1 MKRRFLG
8 FGFLAVLSGLAC
20 NAVIAADSEPVVPAN
35 EEPRHVVKL
44 ENEWVRIID
53 VEIPEGEQTLY
64 HTHSLD
70 YPYVLVTSVTLYNQ
84 IYGQEPKDVKM
95 QAGFVGYYNAVA
107 KGAYTHRFINRG
119 PGTFRAIG
127 IELLKPIGDSTAP
140 TSALPPL
147 AGVETA
153 LDNER
158 VGAYRIK
165 LAPGAT
171 IGPLTIPGP
180 SIGVA
185 MGEGRMAY
193 EFEDSLT
200 ESHVTPAQFV
210 FQPQTTTA
218 TFTNLGGTELE
229 LVEFVLK

>member
-1 MKRRFLG
+1 MAKRFIH
-8 FGFLAVLSGLAC
+8 FAAVAALAC
-20 NAVIAADSEPVVPAN
+20 LACGGSVAAESERVVPAN

-44 ENEWVRIID
+44 ENEWVRLVD

-84 IYGQEPKDVKM
+84 IYGQEAKDVQM
-95 QAGFVGYYNAVA
+95 NAGFVGYYDAA
-107 KGAYTHRFINRG
+107 TKGAYTHRFINRG

-127 IELLKPIGDSTAP
+127 IELLKPASQST
-140 TSALPPL
+140 TSSLPPV
-147 AGVETA
+147 AGAEVV
-153 LDNER
+153 LDNQR

-165 LAPGAT
+165 LAPGAS

-180 SIGVA
+180 SIRVA
-185 MGEGRMAY
+185 LTDGKLLHEI
-193 EFEDSLT
+193 EDTQT
-200 ESHVTPAQFV
+200 ETRVTPAQFV

-218 TFTNLGGTELE
+218 KFTNAGDKQLE

>member
-1 MKRRFLG
+1 MMRRLLRSGALAALLG
-8 FGFLAVLSGLAC
+8 LSCSVVL
-20 NAVIAADSEPVVPAN
+20 AADDERIVPAN

-44 ENEWVRIID
+44 ENEWVRVID

-84 IYGQEPKDVKM
+84 VRGQEPKDAKM
-95 QAGFVGYYNAVA
+95 QAGFVGYYDAAV
-107 KGAYTHRFINRG
+107 KGPYTHRFINRG

-127 IELLKPIGDSTAP
+127 IELLKPVDAAAP
-140 TSALPPL
+140 GAALPPL
-147 AGVETA
+147 PGVEIV
-153 LDNER
+153 LDNKR
-158 VGAYRIK
+158 VGVYRIK
-165 LAPGAT
+165 IAPGAT

-180 SIGVA
+180 SIRVA
-185 MGEGRMAY
+185 MGDGKLVHEI
-193 EFEDSLT
+193 EDTQT
-200 ESHVTPAQFV
+200 ETRLAPAQFV

-218 TFTNLGGTELE
+218 MFTNIGGTELE

>member
-1 MKRRFLG
+1 MANRFIH
-8 FGFLAVLSGLAC
+8 FAVVAALAC
-20 NAVIAADSEPVVPAN
+20 LACGSSFAADNERVVPAN

-44 ENEWVRIID
+44 ENEWVRLVD

-84 IYGQEPKDVKM
+84 IYGQEAKDVQM
-95 QAGFVGYYNAVA
+95 NAGFVGYYDAA
-107 KGAYTHRFINRG
+107 TKGAYTHRFINRG

-127 IELLKPIGDSTAP
+127 IELLKPSSQSTA
-140 TSALPPL
+140 SSLPPV
-147 AGVETA
+147 AGAEVV
-153 LDNER
+153 LDNQR

-165 LAPGAT
+165 LAPGAS

-180 SIGVA
+180 SIRVA
-185 MGEGRMAY
+185 LTDGKLQHEI
-193 EFEDSLT
+193 EDTQTQTRL
-200 ESHVTPAQFV
+200 TPAQFV
-210 FQPQTTTA
+210 FQPQTTSA
-218 TFTNLGGTELE
+218 KLTNAGDKELE